1 LLAEG
6 RFHFPT
12 VAPLFQNRREGEQ
25 MTVFTPPAGG
35 VPADVPAIPGDQGR
49 PRNPPEPAVP
59 ALPRI
64 PGT

>member
-1 LLAEG
+1 
-6 RFHFPT
+6 
-12 VAPLFQNRREGEQ
+12 
-25 MTVFTPPAGG
+25 MIVFTSPAGG
-35 VPADVPAIPGDQGR
+35 VPADVPAIPGDQSR